1 MCGGCNMIF
10 LPNAFER
17 YFSALRLYVQI
28 SVLRG
33 GTSRKRLNQ
42 LKKISLAEAF
52 YYRDSVCALDINEFC
67 GSLLGA
73 AVIIM
78 LQKNVKT
85 SVSFSGGGVFLLNR
99 KIFTALL
106 MELASNY
113 AGENNKILVLS
124 KAGTVSVVSEGFT
137 VSATLERLV
146 KAAGGFCLKENK
158 KKRSVIVL
166 PAKRT
171 AEAPECVENEWCQ
184 ILDRFSPVNI
194 WFSKAAGEGFV

>member
-33 GTSRKRLNQ
+33 GTSRKRLAQ

-52 YYRDSVCALDINEFC
+52 YYRNSVCALDINEFC

-99 KIFTALL
+99 KILTAVL

-113 AGENNKILVLS
+113 SGKHNNILILS
-124 KAGTVSVVSEGFT
+124 KAGSVSIKSDGFT
-137 VSATLERLV
+137 LSATLERLV

-158 KKRSVIVL
+158 KKRSAIVL
-166 PAKRT
+166 PAKKT
-171 AEAPECVENEWCQ
+171 AETPECVENEWCQ

>member
-1 MCGGCNMIF
+1 MIF

-33 GTSRKRLNQ
+33 GNSRKRLNQ

-52 YYRDSVCALDINEFC
+52 YYRNSVCALDINKFC

-99 KIFTALL
+99 KIFTAVL

-113 AGENNKILVLS
+113 GEKNNKILIFS
-124 KAGTVSVVSEGFT
+124 GAGTVTLQSEGFT
-137 VSATLERLV
+137 LSATLERLV

-171 AEAPECVENEWCQ
+171 AETPECVENEWCQ

>member
-33 GTSRKRLNQ
+33 GTSRKRLAQ

-52 YYRDSVCALDINEFC
+52 YYRNSVCALDINEFC

-99 KIFTALL
+99 KILTAVL

-113 AGENNKILVLS
+113 SGKHNNILILS
-124 KAGTVSVVSEGFT
+124 KAGSVSIKSDGFT
-137 VSATLERLV
+137 LSATLERLV

-166 PAKRT
+166 PAKKT
-171 AEAPECVENEWCQ
+171 AETPECVENEWCQ

>member
-1 MCGGCNMIF
+1 MIF

-33 GTSRKRLNQ
+33 GTSRKRLAQ

-52 YYRDSVCALDINEFC
+52 YYRNSVCALDINEFC

-99 KIFTALL
+99 KILTAVL

-113 AGENNKILVLS
+113 SGKHNNILILS
-124 KAGTVSVVSEGFT
+124 KAGSVRIKSDGFT
-137 VSATLERLV
+137 LSATREHLV
-146 KAAGGFCLKENK
+146 KAAGGFCLKEKK

-166 PAKRT
+166 PAKKT
-171 AEAPECVENEWCQ
+171 AETPECVENEWCQ

>member
-1 MCGGCNMIF
+1 MIF

-33 GTSRKRLNQ
+33 GTSRKRLAQ

-52 YYRDSVCALDINEFC
+52 YYRNSVCALDINEFC

-99 KIFTALL
+99 KILTAVL

-113 AGENNKILVLS
+113 SGKHNNILILS
-124 KAGTVSVVSEGFT
+124 KAGSVSIKSDGFT
-137 VSATLERLV
+137 LSATLERLV

-166 PAKRT
+166 PAKKT
-171 AEAPECVENEWCQ
+171 AETPECVENEWCQ

>member
-1 MCGGCNMIF
+1 MIF

-33 GTSRKRLNQ
+33 GNSRKHLAQ

-52 YYRDSVCALDINEFC
+52 YYRNSVCALDINKFC

-99 KIFTALL
+99 KIFTAVL

-113 AGENNKILVLS
+113 GEKNNKILIFS
-124 KAGTVSVVSEGFT
+124 GAGTVTLQSEGFT
-137 VSATLERLV
+137 LSATLERLV

-171 AEAPECVENEWCQ
+171 AETPECVENEWCQ

>member
-1 MCGGCNMIF
+1 MIF

-33 GTSRKRLNQ
+33 GTSRKRLAQ

-52 YYRDSVCALDINEFC
+52 YYRNSVCALDINEFC

-99 KIFTALL
+99 KILTAVL

-113 AGENNKILVLS
+113 SGKHNKILILS
-124 KAGTVSVVSEGFT
+124 KAGSVSIKSDGFT
-137 VSATLERLV
+137 LSATLERLV

-166 PAKRT
+166 PAKKT
-171 AEAPECVENEWCQ
+171 AETPECVENEWCQ

>member
-1 MCGGCNMIF
+1 MIF

-33 GTSRKRLNQ
+33 GTSRKRLAQ

-52 YYRDSVCALDINEFC
+52 YYRNSVCALDINEFC

-99 KIFTALL
+99 KILTAVL
-106 MELASNY
+106 MELVSNY
-113 AGENNKILVLS
+113 SGKHNNILILS
-124 KAGTVSVVSEGFT
+124 KAGSVSIKSDGFT
-137 VSATLERLV
+137 LSATLERLV

-166 PAKRT
+166 PAKKT
-171 AEAPECVENEWCQ
+171 AETPECVENEWCQ

>member
-1 MCGGCNMIF
+1 MIF

-33 GTSRKRLNQ
+33 GNSRKRLNQ

-52 YYRDSVCALDINEFC
+52 YYRNSVCALDINKFC

-113 AGENNKILVLS
+113 GEKNNKILIFS
-124 KAGTVSVVSEGFT
+124 GAGTVTLQSEGFT
-137 VSATLERLV
+137 LSATLERLV

-158 KKRSVIVL
+158 KQGTPKIGI
-166 PAKRT
+166 PCK
-171 AEAPECVENEWCQ
+171 
-184 ILDRFSPVNI
+184 
-194 WFSKAAGEGFV
+194 

>member
-1 MCGGCNMIF
+1 MIF

-33 GTSRKRLNQ
+33 GTSRKRLAQ

-52 YYRDSVCALDINEFC
+52 YYRNSVCALDINEFC

-99 KIFTALL
+99 KILTAVL

-113 AGENNKILVLS
+113 SGKHNNILILS
-124 KAGTVSVVSEGFT
+124 KAGSVSIKSDGFT
-137 VSATLERLV
+137 LSATLERLV

-158 KKRSVIVL
+158 KKRSAIVL
-166 PAKRT
+166 PAKKT
-171 AEAPECVENEWCQ
+171 AETPECVENEWCQ

>member
-1 MCGGCNMIF
+1 MIF

-33 GTSRKRLNQ
+33 GNSRKRLNQ

-52 YYRDSVCALDINEFC
+52 YYRNSVCALDINKFC

-99 KIFTALL
+99 KIFTAVL

-113 AGENNKILVLS
+113 GEKNNKILIFS
-124 KAGTVSVVSEGFT
+124 GAGTVTLQSEGFT
-137 VSATLERLV
+137 LSATLERLV

-166 PAKRT
+166 PAKKT
-171 AEAPECVENEWCQ
+171 AETPECVENEWCQ

>member
-1 MCGGCNMIF
+1 MIF

-52 YYRDSVCALDINEFC
+52 YYRNSVCALDINEFC

-99 KIFTALL
+99 KILTAVL

-113 AGENNKILVLS
+113 SGKHNNILILS
-124 KAGTVSVVSEGFT
+124 KAGSVSIKSDGFT
-137 VSATLERLV
+137 LSATLERLV

-166 PAKRT
+166 PAKKT
-171 AEAPECVENEWCQ
+171 AETPECVENEWCQ

>member
-1 MCGGCNMIF
+1 MIF

-17 YFSALRLYVQI
+17 YSSALRLYVQI

-33 GTSRKRLNQ
+33 GTSRKRLAQ

-52 YYRDSVCALDINEFC
+52 YYRNSVCALDINEFC

-99 KIFTALL
+99 KILTAVL

-113 AGENNKILVLS
+113 SGKHNNILILS
-124 KAGTVSVVSEGFT
+124 KAGSVSIKSDGFT
-137 VSATLERLV
+137 LSATLERLV

-166 PAKRT
+166 PAKKT
-171 AEAPECVENEWCQ
+171 AETPECVENEWCQ

>member
-1 MCGGCNMIF
+1 MIF

-33 GTSRKRLNQ
+33 GTSRKRLAQ

-52 YYRDSVCALDINEFC
+52 YYRNSVCALDINEFC

-99 KIFTALL
+99 KILTAVL

-113 AGENNKILVLS
+113 SGKHNNILILSRAGS
-124 KAGTVSVVSEGFT
+124 VSIKSDGFT
-137 VSATLERLV
+137 LSATLERLV

-166 PAKRT
+166 PAKKT
-171 AEAPECVENEWCQ
+171 AETPECVENEWCQ